1 MKYLLFCL
9 LLIGC
14 TTPRNELS
22 EVRYITKKYI
32 IMKIKDIVVTE
43 TRYYYFEGEKYPCE
57 YIVMY
62 DTLGKATAF
71 YRGSA
76 EGFIIYEKKHIKGE
90 TLPFEER
97 MLKISLEIDKNNGY
111 IIDKTEDAITDTIR
125 NFYVNKKEKKL
136 LQN

>member
-1 MKYLLFCL
+1 MKYLLFCVL
-9 LLIGC
+9 LMGC

-22 EVRYITKKYI
+22 EVRYVTKKHI
-32 IMKIKDIVVTE
+32 VMKIKNIDVTE

-76 EGFIIYEKKHIKGE
+76 EGFIIYEKNI
-90 TLPFEER
+90 
-97 MLKISLEIDKNNGY
+97 LKVKLFLLSKICLKYLIQLASL
-111 IIDKTEDAITDTIR
+111 
-125 NFYVNKKEKKL
+125 
-136 LQN
+136 